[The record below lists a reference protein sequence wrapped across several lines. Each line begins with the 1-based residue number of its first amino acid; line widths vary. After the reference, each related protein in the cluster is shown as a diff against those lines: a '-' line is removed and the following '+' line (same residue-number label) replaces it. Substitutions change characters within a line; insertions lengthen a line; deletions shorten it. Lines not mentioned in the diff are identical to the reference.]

1 MPVSHVGLT
10 VSHLPSACSFFL
22 SALQPLGYHYIGKQ
36 DDQVGFGVEDA
47 DFFLSPEITGL
58 EASTAHIAFS
68 APSRVAVREF
78 YAAALNA
85 GGRPNGS
92 PAARGEDDCLFNAAV
107 LDLDGNSIE
116 VIHRE
121 HVTDAESQY
130 SGHSR
135 VLAWSKGISGPETA
149 DDVVTKL
156 PEGKSQRSLLGS
168 AQSVI
173 TSITKSSKA
182 PSKAPTVARSVST
195 SALPSQTRD
204 AEPSTGITT
213 QGLIGTLLGA
223 AAGAAVAY
231 AMVQSERDSARQ
243 ELAFEAD
250 MRSQASQSSQ
260 KAPTNRQAGSK
271 KSHCNLNSA
280 ESAAPEKRAHRNF
293 SVTESAYSVPRKART
308 QLTLEAASSPQR
320 IHEVDTNTYRS
331 PTYVS
336 LAPSHGPVRSAIS
349 KRAIDFAPVSE
360 APSSDSALNAIQ
372 YAPISY
378 NRRPAMSGRSYT
390 APVDPRDQSV
400 DPLRQ
405 IQDVPATQARQAE
418 EQWAAD
424 DLVVARRDSAM
435 NIPLP
440 VSRNASLVSAADI
453 QLPSSRKTSL
463 VSAKDVPLPA
473 SQPPS
478 VTTTARI
485 PLPESRPGSLV
496 GGILGRSNY
505 YREPADDI
513 SAARVALPPS
523 RAESFVSGRPGL
535 EDMETV
541 APEDSISCVGWRED
555 DRPRDRSKESRPV
568 TRSMAIAK
576 RTGPDFLFLANANSA
591 KFKDM
596 SDSPEVN
603 VSIQSSSQD
612 WISVT
617 GTVATASNSDPRIE
631 EVWNRGASAWF
642 GDVGDG
648 VHDGSASDPRMA
660 LIEVKAKYI
669 SYYKAEAGALGYV
682 KEIVAANLTGG
693 VANTGKLRQMVESE
707 IAAARAK
714 DGTMSS

>member
-435 NIPLP
+435 TIELMLDLNHLESGLIAAETLLLVAI
-440 VSRNASLVSAADI
+440 VSIAKIEKIAGAE
-453 QLPSSRKTSL
+453 KTSL

-555 DRPRDRSKESRPV
+555 DRPRDRSKESRV
-568 TRSMAIAK
+568 SDGRK
-576 RTGPDFLFLANANSA
+576 RRHR
-591 KFKDM
+591 K
-596 SDSPEVN
+596 
-603 VSIQSSSQD
+603 
-612 WISVT
+612 
-617 GTVATASNSDPRIE
+617 
-631 EVWNRGASAWF
+631 
-642 GDVGDG
+642 DG
-648 VHDGSASDPRMA
+648 VS
-660 LIEVKAKYI
+660 
-669 SYYKAEAGALGYV
+669 EAGSTSTV
-682 KEIVAANLTGG
+682 KPSKKSGKGSVMSLPVRATRERNGIERVARSVFG
-693 VANTGKLRQMVESE
+693 
-707 IAAARAK
+707 
-714 DGTMSS
+714 